1 MFALAPWRHRSFTLA
16 IVAYGI
22 CIFAAAAG
30 MPGMAQAATP
40 RPARAAWRRRIQA
53 ILREPQNRH
62 AFWGIEVYSLTRRRV
77 LYRHNAARMFIPASN
92 TKLFTVSAALC
103 LLGPDYRYH
112 TTVRAVAPP
121 RPEGAHSLPAV
132 SGGQVLGNLVLIGR
146 GDPTLSGRIY
156 PYPNPALHLRRQ
168 PGDQAL
174 IKLAAQVAAHGIR
187 QVDGNIIGDDSYFR
201 YQPYPNDWAQDD
213 LMWGYGAPI
222 SALTINDNQMQV
234 KIRPGQ
240 RAGLPARI
248 TIHPWLGS
256 YRIVNRLLTVPRGG
270 REKIHLDRP
279 VGSRRLE
286 FWGTMPLGARPDKE
300 TISVVDPAL
309 HAARLFRRALLRQGV
324 RVLGHAQARH
334 CLAFPARLGNALRP
348 CTPPRPGARL
358 ARLTSPP
365 LWQDLQWTL
374 KVSQNL
380 HAELFLRLLGRR
392 FGGDGSLRAGE
403 KARAHFLDAQVGL
416 RPSEYN
422 FHDGSGLSRATL
434 IQPRAIVKLLRY
446 MARRPAP
453 LADMFRSFL
462 PLAGVDGSLEHRFL
476 HTPAQGR
483 LSAKTGYLEHDRALS
498 GYVTS
503 RSGDRLVF
511 SIIVNADTSHGAQM
525 RHAIDQIAL
534 AMMRE

>member
-1 MFALAPWRHRSFTLA
+1 MFSLAPRRHRRFPLA
-16 IVAYGI
+16 VAAYGI
-22 CIFAAAAG
+22 GMLAG
-30 MPGMAQAATP
+30 MAHATAP
-40 RPARAAWRRRIQA
+40 RPAGTAWKRRIQA

-62 AFWGIEVYSLTRRRV
+62 AFWGIEVYSLTRRRM

-92 TKLFTVSAALC
+92 TKLFVTSAALC

-112 TTVRAVAPP
+112 TTVRAVAP
-121 RPEGAHSLPAV
+121 RGAEGAPSLPAV
-132 SGGQVLGNLVLIGR
+132 TGGQVPGNLVLIGR

-174 IKLAAQVAAHGIR
+174 AKLAAQVAAHGIR

-222 SALTINDNQMQV
+222 SALTINDNQMQM
-234 KIRPGQ
+234 KIRPGR
-240 RAGLPARI
+240 RAGWPARI
-248 TIHPWLGS
+248 TIHRWLGT
-256 YRIVNRLLTVPRGG
+256 YRIVNRLLTVPSGG

-286 FWGTMPLGARPDKE
+286 IWGTMPLGARPDQE
-300 TISVVDPAL
+300 TIAIVDPAL

-334 CLAFPARLGNALRP
+334 CRAFPARLGNALRP
-348 CTPPRPGARL
+348 CTPPRPGVRL
-358 ARLTSPP
+358 ARLRSPP
-365 LWQDLQWTL
+365 LWRDLQWTL

-380 HAELFLRLLGRR
+380 HAELLLRLLGRR
-392 FGGDGSLRAGE
+392 FGGDGSLQAGE
-403 KARAHFLDAQVGL
+403 KVRADFLDTKVGL

-453 LADMFRSFL
+453 LASMFRSFL

-476 HTPAQGR
+476 HTPLQGR
-483 LSAKTGYLEHDRALS
+483 LWAKTGYVEHDRALS
-498 GYVTS
+498 GYLTS
-503 RSGDRLVF
+503 RSGERLVF
-511 SIIVNADTSHGAQM
+511 SIIVNADANHGAQV

-534 AMMRE
+534 AIYQQ